1 MKRSLEKK
9 LLKKK
14 KKYKTWLNN
23 SKRVAWQRD
32 NPMIIINNIIANFFI
47 FIYPKARM
55 RYNRYPHPPKTFE
68 KHSLSV
74 QSLDEFSRSVSKVAP
89 GQTRGPD
96 FFFKIFRRHESR
108 SDKTGGPIR
117 AVSSQECPSRRSKVH
132 NQKAHWVG
140 SVYRLVGSRCKE
152 TPIEIVLLSC
162 FCLFVNVVIVLILSV
177 I

>member
-1 MKRSLEKK
+1 MSRGSATIQWLSLTI
-9 LLKKK
+9 L
-14 KKYKTWLNN
+14 
-23 SKRVAWQRD
+23 S
-32 NPMIIINNIIANFFI
+32 PI
-47 FIYPKARM
+47 FLYLFTQKQEWDTTD
-55 RYNRYPHPPKTFE
+55 PHPPKTFE